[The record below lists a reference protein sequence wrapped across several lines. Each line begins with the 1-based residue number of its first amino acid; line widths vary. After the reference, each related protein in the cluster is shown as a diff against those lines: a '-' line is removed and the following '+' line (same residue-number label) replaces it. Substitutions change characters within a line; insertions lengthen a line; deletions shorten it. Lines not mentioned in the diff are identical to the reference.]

1 MFFVS
6 LFKNLV
12 FNTSYFDFLDY
23 IIHIMSEFP
32 QIERILKI
40 IQILSSGAKITTS
53 ALLQRFDNQV
63 SLRTLQRDLNRIGL
77 AGIPL
82 RSQKITANENEW
94 YLDSHFRSFIPQTL
108 GLNEYLASHMLRENL
123 KVFRDTNFSSE
134 VDSLIR
140 KIEQIVPDHKP
151 DWYHVK
157 LLVLQMPLQV
167 ITWILRDIYI
177 NGETFTMEGKRMRME
192 QVVCPEEQQPEEQ
205 QPKELKKDVSAEK
218 NRSVSEKTG
227 AATVIS
233 FSDLKK
239 K

>member
-1 MFFVS
+1 MASETDVVLIYFEDTPLFFA
-6 LFKNLV
+6 
-12 FNTSYFDFLDY
+12 
-23 IIHIMSEFP
+23 
-32 QIERILKI
+32 R
-40 IQILSSGAKITTS
+40 
-53 ALLQRFDNQV
+53 
-63 SLRTLQRDLNRIGL
+63 
-77 AGIPL
+77 
-82 RSQKITANENEW
+82 
-94 YLDSHFRSFIPQTL
+94 
-108 GLNEYLASHMLRENL
+108 
-123 KVFRDTNFSSE
+123 
-134 VDSLIR
+134 
-140 KIEQIVPDHKP
+140 IEQIVPDHKP